1 MDNERRKLGIT
12 STIQYNAHSA
22 RPSHTDR
29 HSCHHHLNSNITASH
44 SEHKIS
50 ESQARPDHV
59 TKSPPGGRLSRYFKT
74 LPGDFSASS
83 LGGCSSTKL
92 LQMFAIKFS
101 ELFILIVNYFL
112 SLKLLHWLIKHQQSC
127 SKYFSQRN
135 QFYLVHQKF
144 VYREKAL
151 S

>member
-1 MDNERRKLGIT
+1 MREGSSVSPAL
-12 STIQYNAHSA
+12 YNTMLIVPGKASQ
-22 RPSHTDR
+22 TDTDVIFIWT
-29 HSCHHHLNSNITASH
+29 LNITARY

-144 VYREKAL
+144 VYREKAH